1 MNEVQGFVLEGR
13 GIRGAVV
20 RLEETWLQIV
30 AQHYYPDRIKELL
43 GEAVAATVLLGN
55 GLKDRPRVSL
65 QLNGDGP
72 LKLLLTQCS
81 EDLKVRGM
89 VQWRDT
95 DRHQSLLGSGRLAVN
110 LDTGRRSGFFQ
121 GIVPLVSAELT
132 GCLESYFARSE
143 QLPTRL
149 FLFGGERQV
158 AGLMLQMLPGRDTEA
173 HDFAEAAALA
183 ASVTCNELASSLCQ
197 ELLPRVFG
205 DFTIRLFSPRP
216 VLHDCRCTPEHL
228 ASIARMLGAEELASL
243 LVEQGAV
250 ELTCEFCNRQFR
262 YSPRDIEAILEGAA
276 PGPALH

>member
-1 MNEVQGFVLEGR
+1 MNEVQGFVLEGH

-30 AQHYYPDRIKELL
+30 AQHNYPDRIKALL

-55 GLKDRPRVSL
+55 GLKDQPRISI

-72 LKLLLTQCS
+72 VMLLLTQCS

-89 VQWRDT
+89 AQWRDA
-95 DRHQSLLGSGRLAVN
+95 DGSQSLLGSGRLAVN

-121 GIVPLVSAELT
+121 GIVPLVSTELT
-132 GCLESYFARSE
+132 DCLESYFARSE

-158 AGLMLQMLPGRDTEA
+158 AGLMLQMLPGHDTEA
-173 HDFAEAAALA
+173 HEFAAASALA
-183 ASVTCNELASSLCQ
+183 ATVTYNELSTSICQ

-205 DFTIRLFSPRP
+205 NFPIRLFNPRP

-243 LVEQGAV
+243 LLEQGAV